1 MKEVRGRGSVLLK
14 KLGKNLDGI
23 GFIRIFATAKVN

>member
-14 KLGKNLDGI
+14 KLGKHLEGI
-23 GFIRIFATAKVN
+23 GYIRIFATEKIN